1 MIIAAVTLALLC
13 CVGQSYEQIYDPL
26 CIQKGRK
33 CGNNMVYRVIDEV
46 KYADDVSPKV
56 ICIVECTCINEQY
69 ERKNGQCI
77 EKNNITKR
85 NEAEL
90 PFEVPTTKACNG
102 RTCTLDE
109 KITDIMCSL
118 TAQKCGPN
126 MVFKIVNDPVRIKFG
141 ILSYKICIQQCTCDN
156 NEYTKIDGQCVKKNS
171 VSMRNEPEFGRE
183 ILPKH
188 CAGRVCALDEEIFN
202 VPCSLTGKICGTNM
216 IFTKIGK
223 LLKKNGTEVC
233 FQKCTC
239 MSEEY
244 VKANGQC
251 ILSTKGNETATPTS
265 TQRSATESKLQPTMR
280 KFSKTRSS
288 KNCVGRTC
296 ERIRDLFCRS
306 EVWR

>member
-85 NEAEL
+85 NEA
-90 PFEVPTTKACNG
+90 
-102 RTCTLDE
+102 
-109 KITDIMCSL
+109 
-118 TAQKCGPN
+118 
-126 MVFKIVNDPVRIKFG
+126 
-141 ILSYKICIQQCTCDN
+141 
-156 NEYTKIDGQCVKKNS
+156 
-171 VSMRNEPEFGRE
+171 EFGRE

-280 KFSKTRSS
+280 KVR
-288 KNCVGRTC
+288 NLQL
-296 ERIRDLFCRS
+296 LFISHESTIFISCS
-306 EVWR
+306 ILSFLLIFPNVILDEFKSFINKK